1 MKLNIDIKELD
12 CDIIAPFIDMEFD
25 LNISQLNNLGIY
37 LDLLVQYKNPK
48 KIITNHDN
56 IMQAINYDM
65 DENREYWFILDK
77 QFYFMDVGIPHNMA
91 DKMELYDNLTEFE
104 IELVKSVMSC

>member
-1 MKLNIDIKELD
+1 MKLNIDIKQLD
-12 CDIIAPFIDMEFD
+12 SSVIAPFIDMEFD
-25 LNISQLNNLGIY
+25 LNVTQLNNLGIY
-37 LDLLVQYKNPK
+37 LDLLLQYKIPR
-48 KIITNHDN
+48 KIITNRDN
-56 IMQAINYDM
+56 IMQAINYDT
-65 DENREYWFILDK
+65 DEHREYWFILDK